1 MKSVYKYV
9 LDYCWNVVDDPKIP
23 YTIELPKGATVLS
36 CGLQNKENV
45 CIWAMVDPNQTE
57 MIEVEFYIF
66 GTGWNISDDIGNDLR
81 FIGTYMISDG
91 MFVYHVFMKEP
102 VPSHSIVNA
111 PYSPLFACEEKQ
123 LEFDFQETFN

>member
-9 LDYCWNVVDDPKIP
+9 LDYCWNVVEDPKIP

-57 MIEVEFYIF
+57 MIEAEFYIF
-66 GTGWNISDDIGNDLR
+66 GTGWNISDDISNDLR

-91 MFVYHVFMKEP
+91 MFAYHVFMKEP
-102 VPSHSIVNA
+102 VLSHSIVNT
-111 PYSPLFACEEKQ
+111 PYSPLSACEEKL

>member
-36 CGLQNKENV
+36 CGLQNNENV

-102 VPSHSIVNA
+102 VLSYSITNTSC
-111 PYSPLFACEEKQ
+111 SPLSACEEKQ
-123 LEFDFQETFN
+123 LEFDFQEAFN

>member
-9 LDYCWNVVDDPKIP
+9 LDYCWNVVDDHKNP
-23 YTIELPKGATVLS
+23 YTIELPKGAEVLS

-57 MIEVEFYIF
+57 MIEAEFYIF
-66 GTGWNISDDIGNDLR
+66 GTGWNIPDDITNSLR

-102 VPSHSIVNA
+102 VPSHSNVDT
-111 PYSPLFACEEKQ
+111 PYSPLSACEEKQ

>member
-1 MKSVYKYV
+1 MKSVYRYV
-9 LDYCWNVVDDPKIP
+9 LDYCWNVVDDTKNP

-36 CGLQNKENV
+36 CGLQNENV
-45 CIWAMVDPNQTE
+45 CIWVMVDPNQTE
-57 MIEVEFYIF
+57 KIEVEFYIF
-66 GTGWNISDDIGNDLR
+66 GTGWNISDDVGNGLR

-111 PYSPLFACEEKQ
+111 PYLPLSACEEKQ
-123 LEFDFQETFN
+123 LEFDFQEAFN

>member
-45 CIWAMVDPNQTE
+45 CIWVMVDPNQTE

-66 GTGWNISDDIGNDLR
+66 GTGWNISDDIDNGLR
-81 FIGTYMISDG
+81 FIGTYMVSDG
-91 MFVYHVFMKEP
+91 MFVYHVFMKDP
-102 VPSHSIVNA
+102 VPSHSIIDT
-111 PYSPLFACEEKQ
+111 PYSPLSACEEKR

>member
-57 MIEVEFYIF
+57 TIEVEFYIF
-66 GTGWNISDDIGNDLR
+66 GTGWNISDEVSVRKTSYQTDQ
-81 FIGTYMISDG
+81 
-91 MFVYHVFMKEP
+91 K
-102 VPSHSIVNA
+102 
-111 PYSPLFACEEKQ
+111 
-123 LEFDFQETFN
+123 